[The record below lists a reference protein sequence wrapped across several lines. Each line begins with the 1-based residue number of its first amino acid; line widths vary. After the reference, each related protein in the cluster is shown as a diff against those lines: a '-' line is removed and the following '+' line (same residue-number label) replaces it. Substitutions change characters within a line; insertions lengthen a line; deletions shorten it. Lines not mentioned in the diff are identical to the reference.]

1 MHRTLSGS
9 VGTLHGVLR
18 LLKISHICPC
28 VGEQMGGSERYVW
41 TLSKHQSRNH
51 DVHIYTTTKYRD
63 RVGTSVL
70 DGVTIHKSY
79 APVTIWNINP
89 LTFMLPALTKSK
101 SDIFHIHSHLYFS
114 SNQAILAKIMNKRK
128 ALLHLHGGVGIPP
141 YKVSMTKLVAKRL
154 YDRTLGKFT
163 IKNSEIIAS
172 VSRSDLVRIA
182 EDYDINRSQLR
193 YVPNVVDTEVFKP
206 RNNGGQDK
214 KTLLYLGDLEPWK
227 GIGSLIKWIQNN
239 TWTNQGFRL
248 RIVGQGSYLP
258 YLLALQENK
267 AMFTNG
273 ISLDV
278 LGPRNHAE
286 IPAILN
292 ESDALVLPSYWEGMP
307 TVVLESM
314 ASGIPVI
321 STKVGD
327 IPQLIEHHKTGFLID
342 RSFSSFQES
351 VDSILTNDS
360 LVKDITSNA
369 RKLIEREHCLTRIDD
384 ITSRVYAEVMT

>member
-1 MHRTLSGS
+1 M
-9 VGTLHGVLR
+9 
-18 LLKISHICPC
+18 KISHVCPF
-28 VGEQMGGSERYVW
+28 VGEQMGGSERYVC

-101 SDIFHIHSHLYFS
+101 SDIFHIHSYLYIT

-128 ALLHLHGGVGIPP
+128 ALLHIHGGVGIPP
-141 YKVSMTKLVAKRL
+141 YKISRTKLVAKRF

-163 IKNSEIIAS
+163 IKKSDIIAS
-172 VSRSDLVRIA
+172 VSRSDLGQIA
-182 EDYDINRSQLR
+182 EEYDISQSRLR
-193 YVPNVVDTEVFKP
+193 YIPNMVDTEVFKP
-206 RNNGGQDK
+206 RNTGNRDK
-214 KTLLYLGDLEPWK
+214 KTILFLGDLEPWK
-227 GIGSLIKWIQNN
+227 GIGSLINWVLNK
-239 TWTNQGFRL
+239 TWTHQEFKL

-258 YLLALQENK
+258 YLLDLQKNQTK
-267 AMFTNG
+267 FMNG

-278 LGPRNHAE
+278 LGPRNHRD

-292 ESDALVLPSYWEGMP
+292 EATALILPSYWEGMP
-307 TVVLESM
+307 TVLLEAM
-314 ASGIPVI
+314 ASGVPVI

-327 IPQLIEHHKTGFLID
+327 VPHLIEHRKTGFLID
-342 RSFSSFQES
+342 RTFCGFQES
-351 VDSILTNDS
+351 VDSILHDDR
-360 LVKDITSNA
+360 LVTDITINA
-369 RKLIEREHCLTRIDD
+369 RNLIEREYCLTHIDD
-384 ITSRVYAEVMT
+384 IANRVYTEVLS